1 MWQEPYD
8 KKSIL
13 FFYIYVAG
21 AYVSFLVMLCLGV
34 HYFILGMADVMMILL
49 CIGMVIAN
57 AWMLEARKYWK
68 QRSNLEYKDHNDP
81 DPRKI
86 PRTHPLKSLSLVVI
100 AVCVIAVFFFEINE
114 MSKYSYYSRLKKL
127 YRNYW
132 SEYKGESV
140 NITPN
145 QALLKDWEKHIR
157 VFPVWDQG
165 GTIYDYD
172 RSDDD
177 ACSYLFFRSVYDAE
191 WEGTRAMNG
200 YCRTLEHNGWEEGWN
215 LVYTKEID
223 GELYKADLSEWD
235 RYGKQQVC
243 IEYTSG
249 MLASSW

>member
-1 MWQEPYD
+1 
-8 KKSIL
+8 
-13 FFYIYVAG
+13 
-21 AYVSFLVMLCLGV
+21 
-34 HYFILGMADVMMILL
+34 MI
-49 CIGMVIAN
+49 
-57 AWMLEARKYWK
+57 
-68 QRSNLEYKDHNDP
+68 
-81 DPRKI
+81 
-86 PRTHPLKSLSLVVI
+86 VI
-100 AVCVIAVFFFEINE
+100 AVCVIAVFFSGINE
-114 MSKYSYYSRLKKL
+114 WSKYCYYARLKKL

-132 SEYKGESV
+132 GEYKGERAD
-140 NITPN
+140 ITPN